1 MGGIQNGSTVKQTKS
16 MSDSSALRSSD
27 DDDDDDIENT
37 HNPLLPPSHSSHEIV
52 QLLLKILHLV
62 MKLRTLQVELL

>member
-27 DDDDDDIENT
+27 DDDDDDDIENT

-52 QLLLKILHLV
+52 QLHSKDTSFGDEATNLAS
-62 MKLRTLQVELL
+62 